1 VLLTDFLDRTYLWT
15 SSEERTLA
23 HEKTLTPQ
31 RWMSRGEAIV
41 EGRGKKP
48 VLVWGGIPGEESF
61 IRIVGRGTNQD
72 YGVWL
77 SSEKASPYRVAPGCS
92 KLSACGGCPL
102 LHVNAAGQEEA
113 RRRIV
118 GAALSAEGLKD
129 IPLGKFF
136 ESPDGLREY
145 RHTIKVGIGFSDQ
158 GRPRLGAWGRR
169 TRNIVAIPDCPV
181 TTPELRRTMK
191 ALSHHY
197 MDMELAP
204 YDPQTEKGLLRAAV
218 LRQSRE
224 TNEIVITLVA
234 SRYKHDLKDLA
245 ERVAQQVTAVV
256 GVWVHLNDDPGNA
269 IFQRNDQGA
278 VGVRLLVGKA
288 ELEETLNGVTYRVGP
303 GDFFQTN
310 PAVADLLYRRSMERL
325 ALQPEQAVIDL
336 YAGVGGFAL
345 QAARITGWA
354 LGVEAVDGA
363 VLRARSA
370 AKANGIRAEFISSA
384 VNIALID
391 LQRRYSGT
399 QPIVC
404 LNPARRG
411 LEEGVAEAVIALEA
425 SKILY
430 VSCNPRALARDLKI
444 FRDAGYEI
452 GPVDMFDMFPNTPHV
467 ECLTVLSKQGAK
479 GPSKRAPRRKVVR

>member
-1 VLLTDFLDRTYLWT
+1 MAQEITLL
-15 SSEERTLA
+15 
-23 HEKTLTPQ
+23 PQ

-48 VLVWGGIPGEESF
+48 VVVWGGIPGERSLV
-61 IRIVGRGTNQD
+61 RVVGRGTNQD
-72 YGVWL
+72 YGIWL
-77 SSEKASPYRVAPGCS
+77 SSEKPSPYRVAPGCA

-102 LHVNAAGQEEA
+102 LHVNEAGQQEA

-118 GAALSAEGLKD
+118 SAALSYEGLKD
-129 IPLGKFF
+129 IQLGEFF

-145 RHTIKVGIGFSDQ
+145 RHTIKVGIGFSEQ
-158 GRPRLGAWGRR
+158 GRSRLGAWGRR
-169 TRNIVAIPDCPV
+169 SRNIVAIPDCPV
-181 TTPELRRTMK
+181 TTAELRRTMK
-191 ALSHHY
+191 ALSHHF

-204 YDPQTEKGLLRAAV
+204 FDPSTGKGILRAAV

-224 TNEIVITLVA
+224 TNDIVITLVA
-234 SRYKHDLKDLA
+234 ARYKNDLKELA

-256 GVWVHLNDDPGNA
+256 GVWVHINDDPGNA

-278 VGVRLLVGKA
+278 VGVRILVGKA

-310 PAVADLLYRRSMERL
+310 PGVADLLYRRSMERL
-325 ALQPEQAVIDL
+325 ALKPNQAVIDL

-345 QAARITGWA
+345 QAARVTGWA
-354 LGVEAVDGA
+354 LGVEEVEGA

-370 AKANGIRAEFISSA
+370 AKANGIGAEFISSA

-391 LQRRYSGT
+391 LQRRYSGM
-399 QPIVC
+399 QPVVC

-430 VSCNPRALARDLKI
+430 VSCNPRAMARDLKQ
-444 FRDAGYEI
+444 FREAGYSI
-452 GPVDMFDMFPNTPHV
+452 GAVDLFDMFPNTPHV
-467 ECLTVLSKQGAK
+467 ECLTVLTKEGQK
-479 GPSKRAPRRKVVR
+479 GPSKRSPRRKVVR